1 MVAMKTIAKTC
12 AIYTRKSTD
21 ERLDMEF
28 NTLDAQR
35 EACEA
40 YIASQLSEGWLVSET
55 YYNDGGFSGGN
66 IERPA
71 LTKLL
76 EDIKAGKVDIIVVYK
91 IDRLTRS
98 LSDFARLVD
107 IFDEHGVTFVSIT
120 QSFNTTTSM
129 GRLTLNVLLSF
140 AQFER
145 EVTSERIRDKIAASK
160 AKGMWQGGRPPF
172 GFDIGDRRLVI
183 NSKDAPQARR
193 IFELYLELDSV
204 SDVETEL
211 KRLGVKSRKRKSD
224 KGFTYGGAYFSR
236 GALYSLL
243 QNPVYIGKI
252 SHKGT
257 IHEGLHDAIISQ
269 ELWDAVQNKFKEQA
283 QCPKGQIGTKHRNL
297 LTRRLFDEH
306 GNRYTPVYTNHK
318 NKQKYRYYL
327 NKELSKDKS
336 HPRFKRARFP
346 AHEIEKVVEG
356 ALRNHLH
363 DFVLDKDN
371 SCFMY
376 FIENHAALP
385 SYDLVRSL
393 ISKVIVQENSLQL
406 HIQPKKLEKL
416 ASRHLGISLEC
427 SEDELVIEEPFK
439 SERSDDGAIIINS
452 KNRDVFDLPP
462 KLLKKLVQGV
472 IWRDE
477 HFDGMAI
484 KAIARREGCSHDYVS
499 SAIFKSFDILQNAA

>member
-1 MVAMKTIAKTC
+1 MTKTC

-40 YIASQLSEGWLVSET
+40 YITSQRSEGWAVSDT
-55 YYNDGGFSGGN
+55 HYNDGGFSGGN
-66 IERPA
+66 MERPA
-71 LTKLL
+71 LTQLL

-98 LSDFARLVD
+98 LSDFAKLVD

-145 EVTSERIRDKIAASK
+145 EVTSERIRDKIVASK

-183 NSKDAPQARR
+183 NREDAPQARR

-211 KRLGVKSRKRKSD
+211 KRLRIKSRKRKSD

-236 GALYSLL
+236 GALYNLL

-252 SHKGT
+252 SHKGK

-269 ELWDAVQNKFKEQA
+269 ELWDDVQNKLKEQA
-283 QCPKGQIGTKHRNL
+283 QCPKGQIGVKHRNL
-297 LTRRLFDEH
+297 LTGRLFDEH

-346 AHEIEKVVEG
+346 AHEIEKVVEDT
-356 ALRNHLH
+356 LRNNLCKLI
-363 DFVLDKDN
+363 LDKDN
-371 SCFMY
+371 SCFKY
-376 FIENHAALP
+376 FIENQKALP
-385 SYDLVRSL
+385 TYDLVRSL

-406 HIQPKKLEKL
+406 HIQPKKLETI
-416 ASRHLGISLEC
+416 ACAHLDISLES

-439 SERSDDGAIIINS
+439 SERSDDGAVIISS
-452 KNRDVFDLPP
+452 KNRDIFDLPP

-477 HFDGMAI
+477 HFDGISI

-499 SAIFKSFDILQNAA
+499 SAIFKSFEVLQNAS